1 MDDND
6 NDIKNKIEKS
16 IEIICTLYKNQLI
29 TDGYIIGSVAKG
41 TAKKESDIDLVL
53 VNPRFEFL
61 TLSLSPHYDTGEVGK
76 VVNLLKNMG
85 VEFKLVEREKKEYKG
100 KEWYQIY
107 KDELFHISI
116 VLMSPDIK
124 KEESLRITKDICV

>member
-1 MDDND
+1 MNDND

-29 TDGYIIGSVAKG
+29 TDGYIIGSVAKE
-41 TAKKESDIDLVL
+41 TTKKESENDLVL

-107 KDELFHISI
+107 QDELFHISI
-116 VLMSPDIK
+116 VLMSLDIK
-124 KEESLRITKDICV
+124 KEESLRITKDLC

>member
-1 MDDND
+1 MNDND

-29 TDGYIIGSVAKG
+29 TDGYIIGSVAKE

-61 TLSLSPHYDTGEVGK
+61 ITELDGYSNVTENPFSSALYVSNSQVSQPKTSLFPSWLQWSIEGRPSLSY
-76 VVNLLKNMG
+76 NS
-85 VEFKLVEREKKEYKG
+85 REKAKNAWEAYG
-100 KEWYQIY
+100 WE
-107 KDELFHISI
+107 
-116 VLMSPDIK
+116 
-124 KEESLRITKDICV
+124 

>member
-1 MDDND
+1 MNDND

-16 IEIICTLYKNQLI
+16 IEIICVLYKNQLI

-41 TAKKESDIDLVL
+41 TAKKESDIDLIL
-53 VNPRFEFL
+53 VNPRFEFS
-61 TLSLSPHYDTGEVGK
+61 TLSLSPHYDMEEIGK
-76 VVNLLKNMG
+76 VVNLLKSMK
-85 VEFKLVEREKKEYKG
+85 VEFKLIEREKKEYKE

-116 VLMSPDIK
+116 VLMNLDIK
-124 KEESLRITKDICV
+124 KEESLRITKDICR